1 MNIRIRERK
10 SAGGRIT
17 HLGNARV
24 MRADPAS
31 NKNGT
36 NTEGSRAMIL
46 SESLE
51 REGGNATAGKGTEFS
66 FGCEA
71 KTIMACVQQSHKA
84 VED

>member
-1 MNIRIRERK
+1 MNTWIREGK
-10 SAGGRIT
+10 SAGGRIAR
-17 HLGNARV
+17 LGNARV
-24 MRADPAS
+24 MRADPAGD
-31 NKNGT
+31 KNGT
-36 NTEGSRAMIL
+36 NTEGSWAMIL

-66 FGCEA
+66 FSCKA